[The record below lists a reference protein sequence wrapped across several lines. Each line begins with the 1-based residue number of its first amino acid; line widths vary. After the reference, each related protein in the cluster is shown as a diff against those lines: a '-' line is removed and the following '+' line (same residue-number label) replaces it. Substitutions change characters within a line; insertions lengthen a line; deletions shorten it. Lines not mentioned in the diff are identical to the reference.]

1 MKIDIDSNKIWGEYS
16 NGRAYLQT
24 IGLLQGIPKFVDYY
38 EGRQWPKATEAT
50 KNLPRPVVN
59 ITKFISRNIKS
70 GVLNT
75 PVKVIFTAEDGSD
88 TKILNDWHEYMEAE
102 LKMPEVDRK
111 AFSSGVKKGT
121 YIYHYYWDNDKQG
134 KDAKHPG
141 GLNVE
146 RIDTLNFIVSN
157 PLEEDEQKQKWII
170 IPSREELDAVKEK
183 VIQNGGDPDIIMA
196 DQSESPYMEEE
207 QQGTQ
212 YVTVLTRYFRHEGEV
227 YVIKST
233 RGAIIHDAKP
243 IKPDIQKALKDIK
256 GIKNEDEANT
266 GLASTAQETTKDSE
280 DKFNL
285 YPIVVGVFEE
295 RENSIY
301 GIGLVEDMI
310 ENQNIINRD
319 LAYYQKARR
328 DMALGGWMKKRGAL
342 AEGESI
348 TNAPDQVITDNSAG
362 SDWGIKRLDVGNIPS
377 DNLNFVDMFVGLIRT
392 TTGATEVMSGEVLGK
407 NMSGAAIAQL
417 QTQAQQPLEDYR
429 QRFWYTKQKQALVM
443 FQFYKF
449 YYEPTEFYVKKK
461 KETIKQ
467 QFDPN
472 QLYGKKFDVIA
483 TAGQG
488 AMYSELS
495 TIQTLDSILQSKVLE
510 NPIVAKTYI
519 NMLPEKVLGGYKDDI
534 IEMLNEQEQSRIAT
548 LARDNENMKQQLL
561 QAAEIISGQDEIVK
575 KGAQMN
581 QEIKRLNELIISM
594 STEYITAMQQA
605 SQVIEQSKLEV
616 DAAKQDATLFANKLN
631 QYMGTGGNKE

>member
-1 MKIDIDSNKIWGEYS
+1 
-16 NGRAYLQT
+16 
-24 IGLLQGIPKFVDYY
+24 
-38 EGRQWPKATEAT
+38 
-50 KNLPRPVVN
+50 
-59 ITKFISRNIKS
+59 
-70 GVLNT
+70 
-75 PVKVIFTAEDGSD
+75 
-88 TKILNDWHEYMEAE
+88 
-102 LKMPEVDRK
+102 
-111 AFSSGVKKGT
+111 
-121 YIYHYYWDNDKQG
+121 
-134 KDAKHPG
+134 
-141 GLNVE
+141 
-146 RIDTLNFIVSN
+146 
-157 PLEEDEQKQKWII
+157 
-170 IPSREELDAVKEK
+170 
-183 VIQNGGDPDIIMA
+183 
-196 DQSESPYMEEE
+196 
-207 QQGTQ
+207 
-212 YVTVLTRYFRHEGEV
+212 
-227 YVIKST
+227 
-233 RGAIIHDAKP
+233 
-243 IKPDIQKALKDIK
+243 
-256 GIKNEDEANT
+256 
-266 GLASTAQETTKDSE
+266 
-280 DKFNL
+280 
-285 YPIVVGVFEE
+285 
-295 RENSIY
+295 
-301 GIGLVEDMI
+301 
-310 ENQNIINRD
+310 
-319 LAYYQKARR
+319 
-328 DMALGGWMKKRGAL
+328 
-342 AEGESI
+342 
-348 TNAPDQVITDNSAG
+348 
-362 SDWGIKRLDVGNIPS
+362 
-377 DNLNFVDMFVGLIRT
+377 MFVGLIRT

-472 QLYGKKFDVIA
+472 QLFGKKFDVIA

-534 IEMLNEQEQSRIAT
+534 IEMLNEQEQSQIAT